1 MTQPSHKFRYDVAAV
16 INQGQ
21 RDFQEDSII
30 VDFPLGTE
38 LGYVVLADGM
48 GGHTNGDIAS
58 KIVVTEISRE
68 LKLQSGDARYF
79 SRNVVDILLEATHFA
94 NDCVK
99 KRAMAGPGASGMGS
113 TLLAPVLIRD
123 RLYWISIGDSPL
135 FLFRN
140 GKMTRLNEDHSLA
153 PQIDRMAGFGLM
165 TEETRRNHPD
175 RNCLSSCLFG
185 QKINL
190 IDCPRAPLKLR
201 NGDIVVVASDGLQFL
216 PDEQIETV
224 LAGNAGKPSK
234 EIADILMQMLD
245 KLDDPYQD
253 NVAFSVI
260 RYNPDAAQIA
270 QPAPKTK
277 YRNGFFKVA
286 RAAKAIPIEA
296 HGPYRNHFFFC
307 GASVSGGDSR

>member
-1 MTQPSHKFRYDVAAV
+1 MTQPSNKFHYDVAAV
-16 INQGQ
+16 IGQGQ

-30 VDFPLGTE
+30 VDFTLGTE

-48 GGHTNGDIAS
+48 GGHTNGDVAS
-58 KIVVTEISRE
+58 KIVVNEVSRE
-68 LKLQSGDARYF
+68 LKQQSGDARHF
-79 SRNVVDILLEATHFA
+79 ERNVTDILLEAAHFA

-99 KRAMAGPGASGMGS
+99 RRAITGPGVSGMGS
-113 TLLAPVLIRD
+113 TLVAPVLIAD

-153 PQIDRMAGFGLM
+153 PQIDYMAGFGLM

-216 PDEQIETV
+216 RDEQIENV

-234 EIADILMQMLD
+234 EIADILMHMLD

-260 RYNPDAAQIA
+260 RYNPDSAQIA
-270 QPAPKTK
+270 RPALKTK
-277 YRNGFFKVA
+277 SRNRFFKVA
-286 RAAKAIPIEA
+286 RAAKTIPATA
-296 HGPYRNHFFFC
+296 HVRHRNHFFFC
-307 GASVSGGDSR
+307 GASTSGGNSR